1 MAHDAGS
8 EGVSRRLVGRAAFKA
23 VEPPHPRWLVGSI
36 PIHSRGTGWPTRFLL
51 AKGSM
56 MRRIARRTG
65 VAAVVVLGGVLAGC
79 ASSDAGPGARGSIRW
94 TFDDQPPGP
103 LPRGW
108 TTAAT
113 HPGDKPAQWAI
124 VRDAEAAS
132 PPNVLALTHTE
143 NRGHTYNLA
152 VADRPEFGDLE
163 LSVRVRAVSGREDQG
178 GGPVWRY
185 QDENNYYICRVNP
198 LEGNFRVYVVSAGK
212 RRQLDTAV
220 VPLSAGCWYELRVR
234 MVGERIT
241 CSLDGK
247 PWLEATDATIP
258 QAGRVGLWTKADAA
272 SVFDNLS
279 VGPADGP

>member
-1 MAHDAGS
+1 MRT

-23 VEPPHPRWLVGSI
+23 VEPLHPQWLVGSI
-36 PIHSRGTGWPTRFLL
+36 PIHSRCTRRRKRFLR
-51 AKGSM
+51 AKGSS
-56 MRRIARRTG
+56 MRRIGRRIG
-65 VAAVVVLGGVLAGC
+65 LAAAVVFGGVLAGC
-79 ASSDAGPGARGSIRW
+79 ASDGAGPARGLTRW
-94 TFDDQPPGP
+94 TFDGQPPGD

-108 TTAAT
+108 TTTAT

-124 VRDAEAAS
+124 VREPEAPS
-132 PPNVLALTHTE
+132 PPHVFALTHTE

-152 VADRPEFGDLE
+152 VADGPTFGDLE
-163 LSVRVRAVSGREDQG
+163 LSVRVKAVSGQEDQG

-185 QDENNYYICRVNP
+185 QDEDNYYICRVNP

-220 VPLSAGCWYELRVR
+220 VPLRAGQWYELRVR

-247 PWLEATDATIP
+247 PWLEARDATIP
-258 QAGRVGLWTKADAA
+258 QPGRVGLWTKADAA
-272 SVFDNLS
+272 SVFDDLV
-279 VGPADGP
+279 VGPAGAP